1 MDTEQSDVYEQL
13 MGAVLRFVSFRPRS
27 EKEIREYLGK
37 KLHRS
42 HTTAPIVLEK
52 VLARLRELGYADD
65 VKFAAWWV
73 GQRTG
78 RKPKGRK
85 LIEREL
91 AAKGIQWQV
100 IVNEKEL
107 ARQAVEKKLDVWKTL
122 SHFEQK
128 KKISEFLYRRGFD
141 WDAIGS
147 IVDEVM
153 GKE

>member
-1 MDTEQSDVYEQL
+1 MQKQSNVYEQL
-13 MGAVLRFVSFRPRS
+13 MAKALLFVSFRPRS

-78 RKPKGRK
+78 RKPKGKK
-85 LIEREL
+85 LIEHEL
-91 AAKGIQWQV
+91 RRKGITQEV
-100 IVNEKEL
+100 DIDEKEL
-107 ARQAVEKKLDVWKTL
+107 ARRAIEKKKGKLDTPKLVAYL
-122 SHFEQK
+122 Q
-128 KKISEFLYRRGFD
+128 RRGFD
-141 WDAIGS
+141 WETISGIIGEANEK
-147 IVDEVM
+147 D
-153 GKE
+153 